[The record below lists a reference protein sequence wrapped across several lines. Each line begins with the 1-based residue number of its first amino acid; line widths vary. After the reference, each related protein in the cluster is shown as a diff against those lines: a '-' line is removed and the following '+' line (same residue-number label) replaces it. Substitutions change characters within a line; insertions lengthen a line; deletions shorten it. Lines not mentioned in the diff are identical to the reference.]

1 MSREPELSLVQRVH
15 IDTDPGVDDLL
26 AIALALASPELR
38 VEGLTTV
45 AGNVPVELATDN
57 ARRFL
62 RLAGLELPVGPGAAA
77 PLALEAVDARHIH
90 GPDGRY
96 GLELPTVPTTPLP
109 NAGALLRSS
118 LRERRVERIIAL
130 GPLTNIA
137 ALLREDSSLLAGTEI
152 VWMGG
157 SLGPGNATPL
167 AEFNAY
173 ADPKALSVVLE
184 SGTPF
189 RIIPLDVTQHVVL
202 RPQDV
207 PDEPFGT
214 TPLGRALESL
224 LGALMEIERPMQG
237 EALAVL
243 HDPCA
248 VVAAISPNLF
258 RYEDRALCVHA
269 EEGRERGRLEWREEG
284 VTSQYAVEAHSQE
297 ICGLFLRRLAAW
309 AGRGSG

>member
-1 MSREPELSLVQRVH
+1 M
-15 IDTDPGVDDLL
+15 
-26 AIALALASPELR
+26 
-38 VEGLTTV
+38 
-45 AGNVPVELATDN
+45 
-57 ARRFL
+57 
-62 RLAGLELPVGPGAAA
+62 
-77 PLALEAVDARHIH
+77 
-90 GPDGRY
+90 
-96 GLELPTVPTTPLP
+96 PTVPLP
-109 NAGALLRSS
+109 SAGALLRSS
-118 LRERRVERIIAL
+118 LRERHIDQIIAL

-137 ALLREDSSLLAGTEI
+137 ALLCEEPRLLAGTEV

-157 SLGPGNATPL
+157 SLDQGNATPL

-224 LGALMEIERPMQG
+224 LSALMEIERPLQG
-237 EALAVL
+237 EPLAVL

-258 RYEDRALCVHA
+258 RYESRALRVHA
-269 EEGRERGRLEWREEG
+269 EEGRERGRIEWLEEG
-284 VTSQYAVEAHSQE
+284 IASQYAVEAHRQE
-297 ICGLFLRRLAAW
+297 ICALFLRRLAAW
-309 AGRGSG
+309 AGSDAG